1 MNSRPYIVL
10 LSLLGMNSKEKD
22 VIFTHCIGKQGN
34 LGIKHKR
41 YGLFCFLY
49 SRPFFFYSLI
59 STVLLLRIMSSFI
72 LGRLFGLVF

>member
-22 VIFTHCIGKQGN
+22 VIFTHRIGKQGN

-49 SRPFFFYSLI
+49 SRPFFFI
-59 STVLLLRIMSSFI
+59 V
-72 LGRLFGLVF
+72 